1 MQELEVLLQRH
12 DKTIKF
18 DPRKNRIRCYPHI
31 INICSSHVIASSTC
45 ISKKFLEML
54 KSECGGQ
61 FVYLN
66 VEGDDNDNGDGDDS
80 DDSDDDGNGDGD
92 NNNDSSHSFARDIPD
107 LTLDDTQL
115 GKILDHQMWAWYSG
129 LKRDPI
135 KRARRVVRILRSS
148 DKRKQGFTQV
158 IDQGNESGWF
168 KSADG
173 EVVVIP
179 HLELLR
185 DVRTRWDSVF
195 YMIERLLALRPVS
208 VHPFRLVH
216 IVKT

>member
-45 ISKKFLEML
+45 ISKKFLETL
-54 KSECGGQ
+54 KSECGGE

-66 VEGDDNDNGDGDDS
+66 VEGDDNDDGDGDDS
-80 DDSDDDGNGDGD
+80 DDSDDDGDGDGD
-92 NNNDSSHSFARDIPD
+92 NDNDGGRSFARDIPD
-107 LTLDDTQL
+107 LTLDDAQL
-115 GKILDHQMWAWYSG
+115 GKILDRQMRAWYSG

>member
-1 MQELEVLLQRH
+1 MQELEVLLQQH

-45 ISKKFLEML
+45 ISKKFLETL
-54 KSECGGQ
+54 KSECGGE
-61 FVYLN
+61 FVYPN
-66 VEGDDNDNGDGDDS
+66 VEGDDDDNDDDDDS
-80 DDSDDDGNGDGD
+80 DDSDDDGDGDGD
-92 NNNDSSHSFARDIPD
+92 NDGGRSFARDIPD
-107 LTLDDTQL
+107 LTLDDAQL
-115 GKILDHQMWAWYSG
+115 GKILDHQMRAWYSG
-129 LKRDPI
+129 LKRDPL

-148 DKRKQGFTQV
+148 DKRKQEFTRV

-195 YMIERLLALRPVS
+195 YMIERLLALRQVS

>member
-1 MQELEVLLQRH
+1 
-12 DKTIKF
+12 
-18 DPRKNRIRCYPHI
+18 
-31 INICSSHVIASSTC
+31 
-45 ISKKFLEML
+45 ML

-66 VEGDDNDNGDGDDS
+66 IEGDDNDDSDSNDS
-80 DDSDDDGNGDGD
+80 DDSDDDGDGNG
-92 NNNDSSHSFARDIPD
+92 NNDNDSGRLFARDIPD
-107 LTLDDTQL
+107 LTLDDAQL
-115 GKILDHQMWAWYSG
+115 GKILDRQMRAWYSG

-135 KRARRVVRILRSS
+135 KRARRVVCILRSS
-148 DKRKQGFTQV
+148 DERKQGFMQV

-173 EVVVIP
+173 EVVMIP

-208 VHPFRLVH
+208 VHPFCLVH